1 MLYDV
6 IDLAKE
12 SELDKKTLLTAT
24 MELLKEADNLER
36 KSSDLKGKAA
46 IEYLLNCKYEIV
58 TDRDIPSH
66 NKDILIE
73 TIDKVIDKIVVR
85 YKIEHKKDKFT
96 FKEDATP
103 VQQLFYFPQ
112 SHPEFDNDL
121 DLHREIH
128 KLRFELDSKKAELIK
143 MTVNSP
149 MCKPLQDEI
158 RMIEDRIRELIREIA
173 NKKAFSTYG
182 IDSIDSNKENLREY
196 KQKRRLKMS
205 TNERL
210 SERLERHIAYIT
222 EEIEAKKAAGTGA
235 QVGGLAGAV
244 TGTRAL
250 NRMKT
255 SNGKMKKMLKSTG
268 SKANKYAHHVK
279 SKIGKAALHAVKTA
293 AKHTGA
299 GAAIG
304 AGAGLAA
311 AGLAKLKNRN
321 KK

>member
-6 IDLAKE
+6 IDLAKN
-12 SELDKKTLLTAT
+12 SELDKKALLTVT
-24 MELLKEADNLER
+24 MGLLKEADNLER

-205 TNERL
+205 TNEKL
-210 SERLERHIAYIT
+210 SEKLERHIETVSRI
-222 EEIEAKKAAGTGA
+222 IESKQVMSEFAGVAFKAGAKKLASKAAPLAKKLAGKAKAGMSAAKSKSGAAANKAKNVAGKAKAAIKANPRKAAAIGTGA
-235 QVGGLAGAV
+235 V
-244 TGTRAL
+244 
-250 NRMKT
+250 
-255 SNGKMKKMLKSTG
+255 
-268 SKANKYAHHVK
+268 
-279 SKIGKAALHAVKTA
+279 
-293 AKHTGA
+293 
-299 GAAIG
+299 GAAG
-304 AGAGLAA
+304 AA
-311 AGLAKLKNRN
+311 AGLRAALKRN